1 MKRLKKYISWL
12 YRIAGAFVMAFSVNS
27 ILEPCGLVAG
37 GFTGISIIFKEWL
50 NIPIWITNI
59 VLNIP
64 VFAIAFK
71 WLGKKVMTASLITSL
86 AFSVFVGIL
95 PEWTFLEG
103 DIFLSSILGGL
114 LMGAGLG
121 TILYTGVSS
130 GGVDLISLLVH
141 HKKRKMSVTWVM
153 FVLDGIIITV
163 GGVIFGWR
171 SAIYATISVWLVSYV
186 SEKIISGPNYTK
198 ACIVVSNANDIIA
211 KRIMEEI
218 KRGIT
223 GLYGVGMYTKTENKV
238 LYCVASR
245 HEMSLIRKIVYEEDK
260 KAFMSMF
267 DVSEVIGEGF
277 VDW

>member
-1 MKRLKKYISWL
+1 
-12 YRIAGAFVMAFSVNS
+12 MAFSVKN

-37 GFTGISIIFKEWL
+37 GFTGVSIIVKEWL
-50 NIPIWITNI
+50 SIPIWVTNI

-64 VFAIAFK
+64 VFIIAFK
-71 WLGKKVMTASLITSL
+71 WLGRKVMVASLVTSL
-86 AFSVFVGIL
+86 AFSFFVGML
-95 PEWTFLEG
+95 PEWAFLEG

-121 TILYTGVSS
+121 IILYTGVSS

-141 HKKRKMSVTWVM
+141 HKNRKMSVTWVM
-153 FVLDGIIITV
+153 FVLDGVIIIA

-171 SAIYATISVWLVSYV
+171 SAIYSTIAVWLVSYV

-198 ACIVVSNANDIIA
+198 ACIIVSSQNEMIAN
-211 KRIMEEI
+211 RIMEEI

-223 GLYGVGMYTKTENKV
+223 GLYGVGMYTKNESKV

-245 HEMSLIRKIVYEEDK
+245 HEMSLVRKIVYEEDK